1 MHQQSSRKTVV
12 LCSEAGEDKTQR
24 ASDFREM
31 LRNQVPCLRPS
42 EDGGKGEKHQ
52 ELSPKPFNSEL
63 SLDTCILNP
72 FVLDLQVKNTAIFP
86 LLQRNSF

>member
-24 ASDFREM
+24 ASEM

-42 EDGGKGEKHQ
+42 EDGGKREKHQ